1 MSTQTFK
8 LPTSAQRWAQ
18 RRNFYLFK
26 LKGARSI
33 INPPDDLLD
42 IQLRELTYQADKTIK
57 EMISRVERL
66 NSSYKT
72 RVRRG

>member
-1 MSTQTFK
+1 MPTFR
-8 LPTSAQRWAQ
+8 LPTPAQKWAQ

-26 LKGARSI
+26 LKGARGT
-33 INPPDDLLD
+33 INPPEDLLD
-42 IQLRELTYQADKTIK
+42 LQLRELTYQADKIIK
-57 EMISRVERL
+57 EMISRVEQL